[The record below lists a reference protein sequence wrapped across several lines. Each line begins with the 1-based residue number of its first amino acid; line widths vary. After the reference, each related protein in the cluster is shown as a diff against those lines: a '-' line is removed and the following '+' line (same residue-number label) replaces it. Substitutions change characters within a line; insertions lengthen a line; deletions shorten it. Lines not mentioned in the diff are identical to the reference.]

1 MSNEAVGEAQANT
14 SKPVNMSKELAAF
27 YQALGNLNGVLVR
40 RLIEHPEEIV
50 SITQSI
56 RDLLEENE
64 DCPGGQTFDLTA
76 SVTLISTLQK
86 KVWSR
91 PPIRSETLLLPM
103 AI

>member
-1 MSNEAVGEAQANT
+1 MSNEAVGEAQAST

-64 DCPGGQTFDLTA
+64 DCPGGQTFDPVKKMCVICNLPGG
-76 SVTLISTLQK
+76 VGIS
-86 KVWSR
+86 
-91 PPIRSETLLLPM
+91 
-103 AI
+103 